1 MTDKDDLKAL
11 AFEYVVGTLR
21 GEERQSFITQMRQDP
36 ELAEEVQYWENN
48 LTPLGENVQPLAPK
62 ADTFSKI
69 QAQIH
74 NRTQRAPESKPV
86 PFWERLLPWK
96 MAASLAFAMVL
107 AVSVVMYNGSFQSA
121 GLDTDYVA
129 VLMNDAD
136 EPVLTALTASEN
148 SKLWL
153 KWENWQAPQDHSLQL
168 WAKSRRDGQIRP
180 LLVFASNE
188 LKEVELD
195 EATLRLIKDS
205 SHLIITQEEVGGS
218 AIDEPSD
225 AVIAT
230 GVCIRLNETAGKA

>member
-1 MTDKDDLKAL
+1 M
-11 AFEYVVGTLR
+11 
-21 GEERQSFITQMRQDP
+21 
-36 ELAEEVQYWENN
+36 
-48 LTPLGENVQPLAPK
+48 
-62 ADTFSKI
+62 
-69 QAQIH
+69 
-74 NRTQRAPESKPV
+74 
-86 PFWERLLPWK
+86 
-96 MAASLAFAMVL
+96 
-107 AVSVVMYNGSFQSA
+107 
-121 GLDTDYVA
+121 
-129 VLMNDAD
+129 
-136 EPVLTALTASEN
+136 LTALTASEN

>member
-1 MTDKDDLKAL
+1 MTDKEDLKAL

-21 GEERQSFITQMRQDP
+21 GEERQSFISQMQADQ
-36 ELAEEVQYWENN
+36 ELADEVQYWENH
-48 LTPLGENVQPLAPK
+48 LAPLAENVQPMAPK
-62 ADTFSKI
+62 ADTFGKI
-69 QAQIH
+69 QAQI
-74 NRTQRAPESKPV
+74 NARNQREPAATTV
-86 PFWERLLPWK
+86 GFWERLLPWK

-107 AVSVVMYNGSFQSA
+107 AVSVVMYNGSFQSG
-121 GLDTDYVA
+121 GLNTDYVA

-153 KWENWQAPQDHSLQL
+153 KWENWQPPQDHSLQL
-168 WAKSRRDGQIRP
+168 WAKSRRDGEIRP
-180 LLVFASNE
+180 LMVFASNE

-205 SHLIITQEEVGGS
+205 SHLIITQEELGGS

-230 GVCIRLNETAGKA
+230 GVCIRLKEAAGKA